1 MLARVADNLFWFG
14 RYVERSEHL
23 SRYLNIQ
30 YFSTL
35 DAPFETQR
43 ELSLQSVMNMV
54 GIPIEEENIF
64 EEQILVAVAMDEN
77 NPSSIRSSVFKARE
91 NARGARDLLSIELWN
106 TVNKFYRFI
115 HDYPEEYYKTRGL
128 DDFTRRTID
137 NCAII
142 KSNIQNT
149 LLHDQVWAIIKMG
162 MHLERSIQVNR
173 MILSKLNDVA
183 RLQEMKVIKTV
194 ESFQWATL
202 LQSAEG
208 YDMFRRIYSA
218 SPMKRQTLEFIVLNK
233 MFPRSISYNITALQ
247 SYLRS
252 INPSKNF
259 QQNSI
264 DWRVGRLSEE
274 LKYRVIDEFI
284 EAPVEFLEKTLDQ
297 IYNLNN
303 LLSKEYLNY

>member
-43 ELSLQSVMNMV
+43 ELSLQSIMNMV
-54 GIPIEEENIF
+54 GIMVEEDQIF
-64 EEQILVAVAMDEN
+64 EEKVLVSVAMDDK
-77 NPSSIRSSVFKARE
+77 NPSSIKSSVFKARE
-91 NARGARDLLSIELWN
+91 NARGARDLISIELWN

-128 DDFTRRTID
+128 DEFTRSTIK

-149 LLHDQVWAIIKMG
+149 LLHDEVWAFIKMG
-162 MHLERSIQVNR
+162 MHLERAIQINR
-173 MILSKLNDVA
+173 MLLSKLQDVA
-183 RLQEMKVIKTV
+183 KLREMKVMKPI
-194 ESFQWATL
+194 ESFQWGTL

-208 YDMFRRIYSA
+208 FDMFRRIYSA
-218 SPMKRQTLEFIVLNK
+218 SPMEQETLEFFVLNK
-233 MFPRSISYNITALQ
+233 KFPRSVSYNITALQ
-247 SYLRS
+247 RYLRFIS
-252 INPSKNF
+252 PNKNVEK
-259 QQNSI
+259 NGI
-264 DWRVGRLSEE
+264 EWRVGRLSEE
-274 LKYRVIDEFI
+274 LIYTTIQEF
-284 EAPVEFLEKTLDQ
+284 ADSPQEFLEKTLEQ

-303 LLSKEYLNY
+303 LLSEEYLNY